1 MIVGLYIS
9 NQQEKRGS
17 PRLSLGNWD
26 VQKKTTTL
34 YQGFGLESRRGHGLA
49 LLPLACQA
57 EGRQDSGAVS
67 TSRCCAAVGL
77 TLHCWQHEGERHS
90 NTSIATG
97 FVVCSQWLSTG
108 PKQTLPNCR
117 CVKILLL
124 LRELGII
131 CCLSPSETVPLFCP
145 GGGGV
150 PWEG

>member
-17 PRLSLGNWD
+17 PRLSLGNGD
-26 VQKKTTTL
+26 VQKKARTL
-34 YQGFGLESRRGHGLA
+34 YQGFGSESRRVHGLA
-49 LLPLACQA
+49 LPPLACQA
-57 EGRQDSGAVS
+57 EGRQNSGAVS
-67 TSRCCAAVGL
+67 TPRCCAALGL

-97 FVVCSQWLSTG
+97 FLVCTQWLSTG
-108 PKQTLPNCR
+108 LKQTLPNCR
-117 CVKILLL
+117 CVNILL

-131 CCLSPSETVPLFCP
+131 CCLSPSETVP